1 MELSEEKSR
10 REDFGLEKISSWWS
24 QLPRKDHLEPEY
36 TGWVVKEWKDKW
48 VSNMRGA
55 YKTTGQKRG
64 EAGGFNYPELQK
76 KI

>member
-10 REDFGLEKISSWWS
+10 REDFRLEKISSWWS

-48 VSNMRGA
+48 VSNMQRCLQDNW
-55 YKTTGQKRG
+55 T
-64 EAGGFNYPELQK
+64 EAGRGRW
-76 KI
+76 I